1 MRNSRKI
8 AAAAGLLVLGVY
20 LGTTTGFVSG
30 GDVVTR
36 SLAFA
41 IGPVAIIGI
50 FRLLDTINGDRH
62 RQAIRICRVFL
73 VSAFVLFTTM
83 VILQQMTLLQ
93 FRALEANPLAV
104 GADQTLR
111 VVRAGVN
118 FTQLGIDVAFDV
130 FYCAGVML
138 LAGVLYSHPAFGR
151 AIGVLGL
158 AAAGALLVL
167 NLMAFPSVPTEAGLP
182 DLGPVTALW
191 WVLVIGLQLRRA
203 RTHELTAA

>member
-1 MRNSRKI
+1 MMNSRRI
-8 AAAAGLLVLGVY
+8 AASAGLLVLGVY
-20 LGTTTGFVSG
+20 FVTTTGVVSG
-30 GDVVTR
+30 RDVVTR

-50 FRLLDTINGDRH
+50 FRLLDTLNSDRH

-93 FRALEANPLAV
+93 FRALEASVPAL
-104 GADQTLR
+104 GTGETLR

-130 FYCAGVML
+130 FYCAGVMIL
-138 LAGVLYSHPAFGR
+138 GGVLYSLPAFGR
-151 AIGVLGL
+151 VIGALGV
-158 AAAGALLVL
+158 AAAGALLVV
-167 NLMAFPSVPTEAGLP
+167 NLMAFPSVPTEVGLP

-191 WVLVIGLQLRRA
+191 WVLVIGLQLRRS
-203 RTHELTAA
+203 RTLALTAA

>member
-1 MRNSRKI
+1 MNSRKI
-8 AAAAGLLVLGVY
+8 AAGAGLLVLGVY
-20 LGTTTGFVSG
+20 LVTSTGLVSG
-30 GDVVTR
+30 GDAVTR

-50 FRLLDTINGDRH
+50 FRLLDTINIDRH

-93 FRALEANPLAV
+93 FRALEASPLPV
-104 GADQTLR
+104 GVDETLR

-138 LAGVLYSHPAFGR
+138 LAGVLFSLPAFGR
-151 AIGVLGL
+151 VVGVLGVG
-158 AAAGALLVL
+158 AAGALLVL
-167 NLMAFPSVPTEAGLP
+167 NLMAFPSVPTEVGLP

-203 RTHELTAA
+203 RTHEWTAA

>member
-1 MRNSRKI
+1 MNGRTI
-8 AAAAGLLVLGVY
+8 AAGAGLVVLCVY
-20 LGTTTGFVSG
+20 LVTATGLVSG
-30 GDVVTR
+30 RDAVTR

-50 FRLLDTINGDRH
+50 IRLLDTIDGDRH
-62 RQAIRICRVFL
+62 RQAIRICRTFL

-93 FRALEANPLAV
+93 FRALEANPLAD
-104 GADQTLR
+104 GAGETLR

-138 LAGVLYSHPAFGR
+138 LAGVMYSLPAFGR
-151 AIGVLGL
+151 VIGVLGV
-158 AAAGALLVL
+158 ATAGALLVL
-167 NLMAFPSVPTEAGLP
+167 NLMAFPSVPAEVGLP

-203 RTHELTAA
+203 KTHELTAA

>member
-1 MRNSRKI
+1 MNSRKI
-8 AAAAGLLVLGVY
+8 AAGAGLLVLGVY
-20 LGTTTGFVSG
+20 LVTTTGLVSG
-30 GDVVTR
+30 RDAVTR

-50 FRLLDTINGDRH
+50 LRLLDTINGDRH
-62 RQAIRICRVFL
+62 RQAMRICRVFL

-104 GADQTLR
+104 GAGETLR

-118 FTQLGIDVAFDV
+118 VTQLGIDVAFDM

-138 LAGVLYSHPAFGR
+138 LAGVLYSLPAFGR
-151 AIGVLGL
+151 VIGVLGV

-167 NLMAFPSVPTEAGLP
+167 NLMAFPSVPAEAGLP

-191 WVLVIGLQLRRA
+191 WVLVIGLQLRRS